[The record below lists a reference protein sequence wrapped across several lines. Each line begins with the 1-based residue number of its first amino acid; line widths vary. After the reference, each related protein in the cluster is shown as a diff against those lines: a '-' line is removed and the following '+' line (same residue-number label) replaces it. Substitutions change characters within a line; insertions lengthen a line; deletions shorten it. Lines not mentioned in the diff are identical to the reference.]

1 MIKNNYWSYDFVEAT
16 QFMIDNCD
24 EKIIAMYHITADDR
38 VMGGIN
44 KAKKLTQ
51 TVQNSTYTTDNGDEK
66 PRIVVSTLCP
76 NSDKAFDTDS
86 YAYKLAALSGGIA
99 VTGVDMVEETEMQ
112 VATVE
117 MVGYLSSGSKNSTS
131 GTVTKSLKQVLGEG
145 NEGVYNVIS
154 SAGWTTIKLNKPLT
168 EDSDEDYDK
177 DGLSDWDEVNTTL
190 IYNMYVKHNHSYTP
204 IIIALF
210 IVILISAVLSFV
222 AQAISANSIL
232 CWILM
237 AVELGSTIVLGFYSE
252 KRSVDNST
260 ENMNEYINECQMLYK
275 EVFQNYFKSKEQLN
289 ILLDRA
295 NDEIAK
301 LQIKIDKKY
310 DDLKKIN
317 QILII
322 PIILAI
328 IKALW
333 DSTSNISVL
342 METSLIA
349 IMIYLTIYAVTI
361 AAIALIN
368 YDIVRQK
375 DKLQSFVDDLQGIID
390 VMDTFALSDN
400 MLISNE
406 ESEINN

>member
-1 MIKNNYWSYDFVEAT
+1 MLNLILKVYMNY
-16 QFMIDNCD
+16 
-24 EKIIAMYHITADDR
+24 
-38 VMGGIN
+38 
-44 KAKKLTQ
+44 KKE
-51 TVQNSTYTTDNGDEK
+51 NFK
-66 PRIVVSTLCP
+66 
-76 NSDKAFDTDS
+76 
-86 YAYKLAALSGGIA
+86 
-99 VTGVDMVEETEMQ
+99 
-112 VATVE
+112 
-117 MVGYLSSGSKNSTS
+117 
-131 GTVTKSLKQVLGEG
+131 
-145 NEGVYNVIS
+145 
-154 SAGWTTIKLNKPLT
+154 
-168 EDSDEDYDK
+168 
-177 DGLSDWDEVNTTL
+177 EVWERFRQL
-190 IYNMYVKHNHSYTP
+190 P
-204 IIIALF
+204 IHIIALF
-210 IVILISAVLSFV
+210 IVILISAVLSFA

>member
-1 MIKNNYWSYDFVEAT
+1 MLNLILKVYMNY
-16 QFMIDNCD
+16 
-24 EKIIAMYHITADDR
+24 
-38 VMGGIN
+38 
-44 KAKKLTQ
+44 KKE
-51 TVQNSTYTTDNGDEK
+51 NFK
-66 PRIVVSTLCP
+66 
-76 NSDKAFDTDS
+76 
-86 YAYKLAALSGGIA
+86 
-99 VTGVDMVEETEMQ
+99 
-112 VATVE
+112 
-117 MVGYLSSGSKNSTS
+117 
-131 GTVTKSLKQVLGEG
+131 
-145 NEGVYNVIS
+145 
-154 SAGWTTIKLNKPLT
+154 
-168 EDSDEDYDK
+168 
-177 DGLSDWDEVNTTL
+177 EVWERFRQL
-190 IYNMYVKHNHSYTP
+190 P
-204 IIIALF
+204 IHIIALF

-275 EVFQNYFKSKEQLN
+275 EVFQNYFKSKEKLN

-310 DDLKKIN
+310 DDLKKLN

-406 ESEINN
+406 EAEVNN

>member
-1 MIKNNYWSYDFVEAT
+1 MLNLILKVYMNY
-16 QFMIDNCD
+16 
-24 EKIIAMYHITADDR
+24 
-38 VMGGIN
+38 
-44 KAKKLTQ
+44 KKE
-51 TVQNSTYTTDNGDEK
+51 NFK
-66 PRIVVSTLCP
+66 
-76 NSDKAFDTDS
+76 
-86 YAYKLAALSGGIA
+86 
-99 VTGVDMVEETEMQ
+99 
-112 VATVE
+112 
-117 MVGYLSSGSKNSTS
+117 
-131 GTVTKSLKQVLGEG
+131 
-145 NEGVYNVIS
+145 
-154 SAGWTTIKLNKPLT
+154 
-168 EDSDEDYDK
+168 
-177 DGLSDWDEVNTTL
+177 EVWERFRQL
-190 IYNMYVKHNHSYTP
+190 P
-204 IIIALF
+204 IHIIALF

-342 METSLIA
+342 MEKSLIA

>member
-1 MIKNNYWSYDFVEAT
+1 MLNLILKIYMNY
-16 QFMIDNCD
+16 
-24 EKIIAMYHITADDR
+24 
-38 VMGGIN
+38 
-44 KAKKLTQ
+44 KKENFKK
-51 TVQNSTYTTDNGDEK
+51 VWK
-66 PRIVVSTLCP
+66 RIRQL
-76 NSDKAFDTDS
+76 
-86 YAYKLAALSGGIA
+86 
-99 VTGVDMVEETEMQ
+99 
-112 VATVE
+112 
-117 MVGYLSSGSKNSTS
+117 
-131 GTVTKSLKQVLGEG
+131 
-145 NEGVYNVIS
+145 
-154 SAGWTTIKLNKPLT
+154 
-168 EDSDEDYDK
+168 
-177 DGLSDWDEVNTTL
+177 
-190 IYNMYVKHNHSYTP
+190 P
-204 IIIALF
+204 IHIIALF

-260 ENMNEYINECQMLYK
+260 ENMNEYINECQILYK
-275 EVFQNYFKSKEQLN
+275 EVFQNYFKSKEKLN

-310 DDLKKIN
+310 DDLKKLN

-406 ESEINN
+406 EAEVNN

>member
-1 MIKNNYWSYDFVEAT
+1 M
-16 QFMIDNCD
+16 
-24 EKIIAMYHITADDR
+24 
-38 VMGGIN
+38 
-44 KAKKLTQ
+44 
-51 TVQNSTYTTDNGDEK
+51 
-66 PRIVVSTLCP
+66 
-76 NSDKAFDTDS
+76 
-86 YAYKLAALSGGIA
+86 
-99 VTGVDMVEETEMQ
+99 
-112 VATVE
+112 
-117 MVGYLSSGSKNSTS
+117 
-131 GTVTKSLKQVLGEG
+131 
-145 NEGVYNVIS
+145 
-154 SAGWTTIKLNKPLT
+154 
-168 EDSDEDYDK
+168 
-177 DGLSDWDEVNTTL
+177 
-190 IYNMYVKHNHSYTP
+190 
-204 IIIALF
+204 
-210 IVILISAVLSFV
+210 
-222 AQAISANSIL
+222 
-232 CWILM
+232 
-237 AVELGSTIVLGFYSE
+237 
-252 KRSVDNST
+252 
-260 ENMNEYINECQMLYK
+260 
-275 EVFQNYFKSKEQLN
+275 FQNYFKSKEKLN

-310 DDLKKIN
+310 DDLKKLN

-406 ESEINN
+406 EAEVNN

>member
-1 MIKNNYWSYDFVEAT
+1 
-16 QFMIDNCD
+16 
-24 EKIIAMYHITADDR
+24 
-38 VMGGIN
+38 
-44 KAKKLTQ
+44 
-51 TVQNSTYTTDNGDEK
+51 
-66 PRIVVSTLCP
+66 
-76 NSDKAFDTDS
+76 
-86 YAYKLAALSGGIA
+86 
-99 VTGVDMVEETEMQ
+99 
-112 VATVE
+112 
-117 MVGYLSSGSKNSTS
+117 
-131 GTVTKSLKQVLGEG
+131 
-145 NEGVYNVIS
+145 
-154 SAGWTTIKLNKPLT
+154 
-168 EDSDEDYDK
+168 
-177 DGLSDWDEVNTTL
+177 
-190 IYNMYVKHNHSYTP
+190 
-204 IIIALF
+204 
-210 IVILISAVLSFV
+210 
-222 AQAISANSIL
+222 
-232 CWILM
+232 
-237 AVELGSTIVLGFYSE
+237 
-252 KRSVDNST
+252 
-260 ENMNEYINECQMLYK
+260 MLYK

>member
-1 MIKNNYWSYDFVEAT
+1 MKGASVAPFSLS
-16 QFMIDNCD
+16 
-24 EKIIAMYHITADDR
+24 
-38 VMGGIN
+38 
-44 KAKKLTQ
+44 KKSPQ
-51 TVQNSTYTTDNGDEK
+51 EY
-66 PRIVVSTLCP
+66 
-76 NSDKAFDTDS
+76 
-86 YAYKLAALSGGIA
+86 YK
-99 VTGVDMVEETEMQ
+99 
-112 VATVE
+112 
-117 MVGYLSSGSKNSTS
+117 
-131 GTVTKSLKQVLGEG
+131 
-145 NEGVYNVIS
+145 
-154 SAGWTTIKLNKPLT
+154 
-168 EDSDEDYDK
+168 
-177 DGLSDWDEVNTTL
+177 
-190 IYNMYVKHNHSYTP
+190 
-204 IIIALF
+204 
-210 IVILISAVLSFV
+210 
-222 AQAISANSIL
+222 
-232 CWILM
+232 
-237 AVELGSTIVLGFYSE
+237 SE
-252 KRSVDNST
+252 
-260 ENMNEYINECQMLYK
+260 
-275 EVFQNYFKSKEQLN
+275 EQLN
-289 ILLDRA
+289 ILLGRA

-310 DDLKKIN
+310 DDLKKLN

-406 ESEINN
+406 EAEVNN

>member
-1 MIKNNYWSYDFVEAT
+1 MLNLILKVYMNY
-16 QFMIDNCD
+16 
-24 EKIIAMYHITADDR
+24 
-38 VMGGIN
+38 
-44 KAKKLTQ
+44 KKE
-51 TVQNSTYTTDNGDEK
+51 NFK
-66 PRIVVSTLCP
+66 
-76 NSDKAFDTDS
+76 
-86 YAYKLAALSGGIA
+86 
-99 VTGVDMVEETEMQ
+99 
-112 VATVE
+112 
-117 MVGYLSSGSKNSTS
+117 
-131 GTVTKSLKQVLGEG
+131 
-145 NEGVYNVIS
+145 
-154 SAGWTTIKLNKPLT
+154 
-168 EDSDEDYDK
+168 
-177 DGLSDWDEVNTTL
+177 EVWERFRQL
-190 IYNMYVKHNHSYTP
+190 P
-204 IIIALF
+204 IHIIALF
-210 IVILISAVLSFV
+210 IVILISAVLSFA

-406 ESEINN
+406 EAEVNN

>member
-1 MIKNNYWSYDFVEAT
+1 MLNLILKVYMNY
-16 QFMIDNCD
+16 
-24 EKIIAMYHITADDR
+24 
-38 VMGGIN
+38 
-44 KAKKLTQ
+44 KKE
-51 TVQNSTYTTDNGDEK
+51 NFK
-66 PRIVVSTLCP
+66 
-76 NSDKAFDTDS
+76 
-86 YAYKLAALSGGIA
+86 
-99 VTGVDMVEETEMQ
+99 
-112 VATVE
+112 
-117 MVGYLSSGSKNSTS
+117 
-131 GTVTKSLKQVLGEG
+131 
-145 NEGVYNVIS
+145 
-154 SAGWTTIKLNKPLT
+154 
-168 EDSDEDYDK
+168 
-177 DGLSDWDEVNTTL
+177 EVWERFRQL
-190 IYNMYVKHNHSYTP
+190 P
-204 IIIALF
+204 IHIIALF

-406 ESEINN
+406 EAEVNN

>member
-1 MIKNNYWSYDFVEAT
+1 MLNLILKIYMSY
-16 QFMIDNCD
+16 
-24 EKIIAMYHITADDR
+24 
-38 VMGGIN
+38 
-44 KAKKLTQ
+44 KKENFKK
-51 TVQNSTYTTDNGDEK
+51 VWK
-66 PRIVVSTLCP
+66 RIRQL
-76 NSDKAFDTDS
+76 
-86 YAYKLAALSGGIA
+86 
-99 VTGVDMVEETEMQ
+99 
-112 VATVE
+112 
-117 MVGYLSSGSKNSTS
+117 
-131 GTVTKSLKQVLGEG
+131 
-145 NEGVYNVIS
+145 
-154 SAGWTTIKLNKPLT
+154 
-168 EDSDEDYDK
+168 
-177 DGLSDWDEVNTTL
+177 
-190 IYNMYVKHNHSYTP
+190 P
-204 IIIALF
+204 IHIIALF
-210 IVILISAVLSFV
+210 IVILISAILSF
-222 AQAISANSIL
+222 AAKAISANSIL

-237 AVELGSTIVLGFYSE
+237 AVELGSTIVLGFSSE
-252 KRSVDNST
+252 KHSVDNST
-260 ENMNEYINECQMLYK
+260 ENMNEYINECQILYK
-275 EVFQNYFKSKEQLN
+275 EVFQNYFKSKEKLN

-310 DDLKKIN
+310 DDLKKLN

-406 ESEINN
+406 EAEVNN

>member
-1 MIKNNYWSYDFVEAT
+1 MLNLILKVYMNY
-16 QFMIDNCD
+16 
-24 EKIIAMYHITADDR
+24 
-38 VMGGIN
+38 
-44 KAKKLTQ
+44 KKE
-51 TVQNSTYTTDNGDEK
+51 NFK
-66 PRIVVSTLCP
+66 
-76 NSDKAFDTDS
+76 
-86 YAYKLAALSGGIA
+86 
-99 VTGVDMVEETEMQ
+99 
-112 VATVE
+112 
-117 MVGYLSSGSKNSTS
+117 
-131 GTVTKSLKQVLGEG
+131 
-145 NEGVYNVIS
+145 
-154 SAGWTTIKLNKPLT
+154 
-168 EDSDEDYDK
+168 
-177 DGLSDWDEVNTTL
+177 EVWERFRQL
-190 IYNMYVKHNHSYTP
+190 P
-204 IIIALF
+204 IHIIALF

>member
-1 MIKNNYWSYDFVEAT
+1 MLNLILKVYMNY
-16 QFMIDNCD
+16 
-24 EKIIAMYHITADDR
+24 
-38 VMGGIN
+38 
-44 KAKKLTQ
+44 KKE
-51 TVQNSTYTTDNGDEK
+51 NFK
-66 PRIVVSTLCP
+66 
-76 NSDKAFDTDS
+76 
-86 YAYKLAALSGGIA
+86 
-99 VTGVDMVEETEMQ
+99 
-112 VATVE
+112 
-117 MVGYLSSGSKNSTS
+117 
-131 GTVTKSLKQVLGEG
+131 
-145 NEGVYNVIS
+145 
-154 SAGWTTIKLNKPLT
+154 
-168 EDSDEDYDK
+168 
-177 DGLSDWDEVNTTL
+177 EVWERFRQL
-190 IYNMYVKHNHSYTP
+190 P
-204 IIIALF
+204 IHIIALF

-390 VMDTFALSDN
+390 VMVTFALSDN

>member
-1 MIKNNYWSYDFVEAT
+1 MLNLILKVYMNY
-16 QFMIDNCD
+16 
-24 EKIIAMYHITADDR
+24 
-38 VMGGIN
+38 
-44 KAKKLTQ
+44 KKE
-51 TVQNSTYTTDNGDEK
+51 NFK
-66 PRIVVSTLCP
+66 
-76 NSDKAFDTDS
+76 
-86 YAYKLAALSGGIA
+86 
-99 VTGVDMVEETEMQ
+99 
-112 VATVE
+112 
-117 MVGYLSSGSKNSTS
+117 
-131 GTVTKSLKQVLGEG
+131 
-145 NEGVYNVIS
+145 
-154 SAGWTTIKLNKPLT
+154 
-168 EDSDEDYDK
+168 
-177 DGLSDWDEVNTTL
+177 EVWERFRQL
-190 IYNMYVKHNHSYTP
+190 P
-204 IIIALF
+204 IHIIALF
-210 IVILISAVLSFV
+210 IVILISAVLSFA

-260 ENMNEYINECQMLYK
+260 ENMNEYINDCQILYK
-275 EVFQNYFKSKEQLN
+275 EVFQNYFKSKEKLN

-310 DDLKKIN
+310 DDLKKLN

-406 ESEINN
+406 EAEVNN

>member
-1 MIKNNYWSYDFVEAT
+1 MLNLILKVYMNY
-16 QFMIDNCD
+16 
-24 EKIIAMYHITADDR
+24 
-38 VMGGIN
+38 
-44 KAKKLTQ
+44 KKE
-51 TVQNSTYTTDNGDEK
+51 NFK
-66 PRIVVSTLCP
+66 
-76 NSDKAFDTDS
+76 
-86 YAYKLAALSGGIA
+86 
-99 VTGVDMVEETEMQ
+99 
-112 VATVE
+112 
-117 MVGYLSSGSKNSTS
+117 
-131 GTVTKSLKQVLGEG
+131 
-145 NEGVYNVIS
+145 
-154 SAGWTTIKLNKPLT
+154 
-168 EDSDEDYDK
+168 
-177 DGLSDWDEVNTTL
+177 EVWERFRQL
-190 IYNMYVKHNHSYTP
+190 P
-204 IIIALF
+204 IHIIALF

-237 AVELGSTIVLGFYSE
+237 AVELGSTIVLGFSSE
-252 KRSVDNST
+252 KHSVDNST
-260 ENMNEYINECQMLYK
+260 ENMNEYINDCQILYK
-275 EVFQNYFKSKEQLN
+275 EVFQNYFKSKEKLN

-310 DDLKKIN
+310 DDLKKLN

-406 ESEINN
+406 EAEVNN

>member
-1 MIKNNYWSYDFVEAT
+1 MLNLILKVYMNY
-16 QFMIDNCD
+16 
-24 EKIIAMYHITADDR
+24 
-38 VMGGIN
+38 
-44 KAKKLTQ
+44 KKENFKEIWERFRQL
-51 TVQNSTYTTDNGDEK
+51 
-66 PRIVVSTLCP
+66 
-76 NSDKAFDTDS
+76 
-86 YAYKLAALSGGIA
+86 
-99 VTGVDMVEETEMQ
+99 
-112 VATVE
+112 
-117 MVGYLSSGSKNSTS
+117 
-131 GTVTKSLKQVLGEG
+131 
-145 NEGVYNVIS
+145 
-154 SAGWTTIKLNKPLT
+154 
-168 EDSDEDYDK
+168 
-177 DGLSDWDEVNTTL
+177 
-190 IYNMYVKHNHSYTP
+190 P
-204 IIIALF
+204 IHIIALF

-406 ESEINN
+406 EAEVNN

>member
-1 MIKNNYWSYDFVEAT
+1 M
-16 QFMIDNCD
+16 
-24 EKIIAMYHITADDR
+24 
-38 VMGGIN
+38 
-44 KAKKLTQ
+44 
-51 TVQNSTYTTDNGDEK
+51 
-66 PRIVVSTLCP
+66 
-76 NSDKAFDTDS
+76 
-86 YAYKLAALSGGIA
+86 
-99 VTGVDMVEETEMQ
+99 
-112 VATVE
+112 
-117 MVGYLSSGSKNSTS
+117 
-131 GTVTKSLKQVLGEG
+131 
-145 NEGVYNVIS
+145 
-154 SAGWTTIKLNKPLT
+154 
-168 EDSDEDYDK
+168 
-177 DGLSDWDEVNTTL
+177 
-190 IYNMYVKHNHSYTP
+190 
-204 IIIALF
+204 
-210 IVILISAVLSFV
+210 
-222 AQAISANSIL
+222 
-232 CWILM
+232 
-237 AVELGSTIVLGFYSE
+237 
-252 KRSVDNST
+252 
-260 ENMNEYINECQMLYK
+260 
-275 EVFQNYFKSKEQLN
+275 FQNYFKSKEQLN

-406 ESEINN
+406 EAEVNN

>member
-1 MIKNNYWSYDFVEAT
+1 MNY
-16 QFMIDNCD
+16 
-24 EKIIAMYHITADDR
+24 
-38 VMGGIN
+38 
-44 KAKKLTQ
+44 KKE
-51 TVQNSTYTTDNGDEK
+51 NFK
-66 PRIVVSTLCP
+66 
-76 NSDKAFDTDS
+76 
-86 YAYKLAALSGGIA
+86 
-99 VTGVDMVEETEMQ
+99 
-112 VATVE
+112 
-117 MVGYLSSGSKNSTS
+117 
-131 GTVTKSLKQVLGEG
+131 
-145 NEGVYNVIS
+145 
-154 SAGWTTIKLNKPLT
+154 
-168 EDSDEDYDK
+168 
-177 DGLSDWDEVNTTL
+177 EVWERFRQL
-190 IYNMYVKHNHSYTP
+190 P
-204 IIIALF
+204 IHIIALF

-275 EVFQNYFKSKEQLN
+275 EVFQNYFKSKEKLN

-310 DDLKKIN
+310 DDLKKLN

-406 ESEINN
+406 EAEVNN

>member
-1 MIKNNYWSYDFVEAT
+1 MNY
-16 QFMIDNCD
+16 
-24 EKIIAMYHITADDR
+24 
-38 VMGGIN
+38 
-44 KAKKLTQ
+44 KKE
-51 TVQNSTYTTDNGDEK
+51 NFK
-66 PRIVVSTLCP
+66 
-76 NSDKAFDTDS
+76 
-86 YAYKLAALSGGIA
+86 
-99 VTGVDMVEETEMQ
+99 
-112 VATVE
+112 
-117 MVGYLSSGSKNSTS
+117 
-131 GTVTKSLKQVLGEG
+131 
-145 NEGVYNVIS
+145 
-154 SAGWTTIKLNKPLT
+154 
-168 EDSDEDYDK
+168 
-177 DGLSDWDEVNTTL
+177 EVWERFRQL
-190 IYNMYVKHNHSYTP
+190 P
-204 IIIALF
+204 IHIIALF

-406 ESEINN
+406 EAEVNN

>member
-1 MIKNNYWSYDFVEAT
+1 MLNLILKIYINY
-16 QFMIDNCD
+16 
-24 EKIIAMYHITADDR
+24 
-38 VMGGIN
+38 
-44 KAKKLTQ
+44 KKENFKK
-51 TVQNSTYTTDNGDEK
+51 VWK
-66 PRIVVSTLCP
+66 RIRQL
-76 NSDKAFDTDS
+76 
-86 YAYKLAALSGGIA
+86 
-99 VTGVDMVEETEMQ
+99 
-112 VATVE
+112 
-117 MVGYLSSGSKNSTS
+117 
-131 GTVTKSLKQVLGEG
+131 
-145 NEGVYNVIS
+145 
-154 SAGWTTIKLNKPLT
+154 
-168 EDSDEDYDK
+168 
-177 DGLSDWDEVNTTL
+177 
-190 IYNMYVKHNHSYTP
+190 P
-204 IIIALF
+204 IHIIALF
-210 IVILISAVLSFV
+210 IVILISAVLSF
-222 AQAISANSIL
+222 AAKAISANSIL

-237 AVELGSTIVLGFYSE
+237 AVELGSTIVLGFSSE
-252 KRSVDNST
+252 KHSVDNST
-260 ENMNEYINECQMLYK
+260 ENMNEYINECQILYK

-310 DDLKKIN
+310 DDLKKLN

-375 DKLQSFVDDLQGIID
+375 DKLQQFLN
-390 VMDTFALSDN
+390 L
-400 MLISNE
+400 
-406 ESEINN
+406 

>member
-1 MIKNNYWSYDFVEAT
+1 MLNLILKIYMNY
-16 QFMIDNCD
+16 
-24 EKIIAMYHITADDR
+24 
-38 VMGGIN
+38 
-44 KAKKLTQ
+44 KKENFKK
-51 TVQNSTYTTDNGDEK
+51 VWK
-66 PRIVVSTLCP
+66 RIRQL
-76 NSDKAFDTDS
+76 
-86 YAYKLAALSGGIA
+86 
-99 VTGVDMVEETEMQ
+99 
-112 VATVE
+112 
-117 MVGYLSSGSKNSTS
+117 
-131 GTVTKSLKQVLGEG
+131 
-145 NEGVYNVIS
+145 
-154 SAGWTTIKLNKPLT
+154 
-168 EDSDEDYDK
+168 
-177 DGLSDWDEVNTTL
+177 
-190 IYNMYVKHNHSYTP
+190 P
-204 IIIALF
+204 IHIIALF

-406 ESEINN
+406 EAEVNN

>member
-1 MIKNNYWSYDFVEAT
+1 
-16 QFMIDNCD
+16 
-24 EKIIAMYHITADDR
+24 
-38 VMGGIN
+38 
-44 KAKKLTQ
+44 
-51 TVQNSTYTTDNGDEK
+51 
-66 PRIVVSTLCP
+66 
-76 NSDKAFDTDS
+76 
-86 YAYKLAALSGGIA
+86 
-99 VTGVDMVEETEMQ
+99 
-112 VATVE
+112 
-117 MVGYLSSGSKNSTS
+117 
-131 GTVTKSLKQVLGEG
+131 
-145 NEGVYNVIS
+145 
-154 SAGWTTIKLNKPLT
+154 
-168 EDSDEDYDK
+168 
-177 DGLSDWDEVNTTL
+177 
-190 IYNMYVKHNHSYTP
+190 
-204 IIIALF
+204 
-210 IVILISAVLSFV
+210 
-222 AQAISANSIL
+222 
-232 CWILM
+232 M
-237 AVELGSTIVLGFYSE
+237 AVELGSTIVLGFSSE
-252 KRSVDNST
+252 KHSVDNST
-260 ENMNEYINECQMLYK
+260 ENMNEYINDCQILYK
-275 EVFQNYFKSKEQLN
+275 EVFQNYFKSKEKLN

-310 DDLKKIN
+310 DDLKKLN

-406 ESEINN
+406 EAEVNN